1 MGTDTAIL
9 TLLARESARIA
20 ELEALLAERDQTIA
34 ELRSALDNA
43 ASPSG

>member
-20 ELEALLAERDQTIA
+20 ELEAVVAEQNQTIA
-34 ELRSALDNA
+34 ELREALDNA
-43 ASPSG
+43 ASAPG